1 MTLWSSYHSKNVI
14 LVLSGI
20 IEYLQPKTFIVFP
33 FFFFFI
39 KALRL
44 FTAVSVRIDQP
55 QVAQSWLLIGVLI
68 GREDYYINSHALLKI
83 SKPSFQ

>member
-1 MTLWSSYHSKNVI
+1 MVVISFQKCDSSSE
-14 LVLSGI
+14 GI
-20 IEYLQPKTFIVFP
+20 SEDLQPMGFTGLSF

-44 FTAVSVRIDQP
+44 FTAVSMRIDQP

-68 GREDYYINSHALLKI
+68 GREDCWINSHAFRKI
-83 SKPSFQ
+83 SKPSL